1 MTTAGESELALSI
14 RARILPTIEGSDQF
28 FQTLEQTPNRIT
40 APMQQLAQE
49 PGFQQGLTPGQIS
62 KAQIFAG
69 GEDVMEVQDY
79 QERIKKL
86 RDELATSMK
95 ASEMS
100 GHKLTN
106 FDLFNMHK
114 KMLKEQS
121 SLDDF
126 REKQLA
132 AIDEMDLPKEK
143 KEFMKEALV
152 VGIKDA
158 SAGLD
163 ELNPKLKEMVDQM
176 KQGGAAGE
184 SLYAMLKQGGY
195 LALMGQATQTAMS
208 WTLSEARISAKE
220 LTAFNLQSPM
230 GSYTATEEAKEFKET
245 TERTRESELIGK
257 IVGAIAAVGLVTA
270 TGGMGAIPLAAM
282 AAGGSMFGG
291 MIGGQFAEIENTES
305 RAKLEADIK
314 YRSQTLSKAEQ
325 SVQSAVAYEISKFK
339 AEQRFGKEIGGTGE
353 LGYSADE
360 TLELKK
366 SFAGNFGKMDESS
379 FKEKTLFAR
388 EKGLDPRELYQFGEM
403 ERLTGRKIDYGEFK
417 EIGKEAKELYGAN
430 SDQQRVIEVLK
441 DIREV
446 SLKQLK
452 AGVDTHDAIKFAV
465 DLPKMLMGVDSAYG
479 RSGDLAKD
487 TVGAFE
493 RFAHPQN
500 TAQEALLF
508 RALGKDGMFGD
519 EGYLMRKRE
528 GIFNQKNFK
537 DIMGT
542 LQEDAGGSMNAAQAM
557 LEGYD
562 PQGTIP
568 TDVFKKMQKLLAT
581 GKTTVK
587 EFELDEAGQK
597 IPIEG
602 KKGEFKTVEKE
613 EQWDKVFTWKD
624 SDAKELTREQKE
636 LAEGFRKLNDSVST
650 QEAHLTR
657 MREMELETAKGF
669 QATIFKSQEESAKFW
684 TGMSHNAEV
693 QKDMVDTIKKG
704 IDAQYLWMI
713 TSGIEKNPA
722 KIKDFLNEQKE
733 EAYERAGIKDPNK
746 LSIEKRR
753 EILEEQGYKE
763 IERRVQQSGSLPE
776 EMKEY
781 NKEKEKNKERTV
793 GERGAVLG
801 MMEDY
806 DNIKIPEAYRNEQQ
820 KQAPETKEL
829 TARLEGL
836 EGLNRTIDTLIFK
849 FDTLGDKIELASLR
863 QGNVSVEVKSAENN
877 VYGQQTDFIEDR
889 A

>member
-14 RARILPTIEGSDQF
+14 RTRILPMIEGSDQF
-28 FQTLEQTPNRIT
+28 FQTLEQIPNRIT

-49 PGFQQGLTPGQIS
+49 PSFQQGLTPGQIS
-62 KAQIFAG
+62 KSQMFAG
-69 GEDVMEVQDY
+69 GEDVMEMQDY
-79 QERIKKL
+79 EVRIKKL

-100 GHKLTN
+100 GHKLTS

-114 KMLKEQS
+114 KMLKEQGA
-121 SLDDF
+121 LDDF
-126 REKQLA
+126 RDKQLA

-184 SLYAMLKQGGY
+184 SLFAMLKQGGY
-195 LALMGQATQTAMS
+195 LTLLAQASQTAMGWS
-208 WTLSEARISAKE
+208 LSEAKIGAKE

-230 GSYTATEEAKEFKET
+230 GSYTSTEEAKVFKET

-257 IVGAIAAVGLVTA
+257 IVGAIAAIGLVTA
-270 TGGMGAIPLAAM
+270 TGGTGAIPLAAM

-291 MIGGQFAEIENTES
+291 MIGGQFAEIENTET

-314 YRSQTLSKAEQ
+314 YRSETLAKAEQ
-325 SVQSAVAYEISKFK
+325 TVNSAIAYEISKFK
-339 AEQRFGKEIGGTGE
+339 AEQRFGKEGIGGSL
-353 LGYSADE
+353 LGYSPDE
-360 TLELKK
+360 SLELEK
-366 SFAGNFGKMDESS
+366 SFGAAYGKMDKKLME
-379 FKEKTLFAR
+379 EQTLYAR

-403 ERLTGRKIDYGEFK
+403 ERLTGRKINYSEFK
-417 EIGKEAKELYGAN
+417 NIGKEAEELYGAN
-430 SDQQRVIEVLK
+430 ADQQRVIEVLK

-446 SLKQLK
+446 SMKQLK
-452 AGVDTHDAIKFAV
+452 AGVDTYDAIKFAV

-500 TAQEALLF
+500 MAQEALLF
-508 RALGKDGMFGD
+508 RALGQNGMFGD

-537 DIMGT
+537 DIMDT
-542 LQEDAGGSMNAAQAM
+542 LQEEAGGSMNAAQAM

-581 GKTTVK
+581 GKTTV
-587 EFELDEAGQK
+587 DG
-597 IPIEG
+597 
-602 KKGEFKTVEKE
+602 KE
-613 EQWDKVFTWKD
+613 ESWDKVFTWKD
-624 SDAKELTREQKE
+624 ADTKDLSKEQKE
-636 LAEGFRKLNDSVST
+636 LAEGFKKLNESVST
-650 QEAHLTR
+650 EEAHQTK
-657 MREMELETAKGF
+657 MREMQLATAEKF
-669 QATIFKSQEESAKFW
+669 QKTIFDSQEESAKFW
-684 TGMSHNAEV
+684 VGMSHSAEV
-693 QKDMVDTIKKG
+693 QKDMIDTIKKG
-704 IDAQYLWMI
+704 IDAQYAWMI
-713 TSGIEKNPA
+713 TSGIEKNPT
-722 KIKDFLNEQKE
+722 KIKAFLEEQKE
-733 EAYERAGIKDPNK
+733 EAYTRAGVTDPNK

-763 IERRVQQSGSLPE
+763 LERRIQEAGSLPE

-801 MMEDY
+801 ALEEDM
-806 DNIKIPEAYRNEQQ
+806 KIPEAYRNEPQRHT
-820 KQAPETKEL
+820 PETKEL

-836 EGLNRTIDTLIFK
+836 ETLNRTIDTLIFK
-849 FDTLGDKIELASLR
+849 FDTLGDKIELVSLK
-863 QGNVSVEVKSAENN
+863 QNDTSIKIIPSAGQD
-877 VYGQQTDFIEDR
+877 VYGQQTDYIEDR